1 MTDKQH
7 ALNWIG
13 GEWVDSASKLT
24 AIDPATYDE
33 IGTFADAGKEDAQR
47 AIDAARR
54 TFETSRWSR
63 DRHLRARVLNQLAD
77 AFERNTEALVDILCL
92 NNGKVRAEAEL
103 EVNMVPSKL
112 RFYAAVVL
120 TEYGRALE
128 PLNGTISMV
137 LRQPVGVSGIIVPWN
152 SPIVLMIRSLA
163 PALAAGTTTVVKMPG
178 QTSMVNYKV
187 MQVLA
192 EAKDLPKGVIS
203 MFTET
208 GYEASALLVD
218 SPDVP
223 AISFTGSTKTGRSIS
238 EAGAKY
244 IKRFGLEL
252 GGKTPLVM
260 FDDARLEDLA
270 PLFEKALTV
279 FAGQFCMTGSRWLVQ
294 KGIADKFRDL
304 MASRMEAIKVGPAA
318 DPASDMGP
326 VIDKPNVERID
337 KAVEEAIAQGAKAI
351 VRGGPATDGDLGK
364 GAFYQPTMLE
374 VTDPKMAIVQEETFG
389 PVVTMQV
396 FETEEEA
403 VALANDSEYGL
414 AAGVFT
420 QDVNRAFRVAREIDA
435 GTVWIND
442 WAKVYD
448 EFEEGGFKQSGEGRM
463 NGLAVMDDF
472 VEYKHITLSQGVMFP
487 PQE

>member
-1 MTDKQH
+1 MADMKH

-13 GEWVDSASKLT
+13 GEWVDADKIST
-24 AIDPATYDE
+24 AIDPATSEE
-33 IGTFADAGKEDAQR
+33 IGTFADASKQDAQR

-54 TFETSRWSR
+54 SFRTSRWSR

-77 AFERNTEALVDILCL
+77 AFERNAQALIDLLCL

-103 EVNMVPSKL
+103 EVFMVPAKL
-112 RFYAAVVL
+112 RFYAAVTL

-137 LRQPVGVSGIIVPWN
+137 LRQPIGVAGIIVPWN

-163 PALAAGTTTVVKMPG
+163 PALAAGTTAVIKFPG
-178 QTSMVNYKV
+178 QTALVNHKV
-187 MQVLA
+187 MEVMA
-192 EAKDLPKGVIS
+192 EAADLPDGVVNA
-203 MFTET
+203 FTET
-208 GYEASALLVD
+208 GYEGSALLVD

-223 AISFTGSTKTGRSIS
+223 TISFTGSTRTGRSIS

-244 IKRFGLEL
+244 LKRFGLEL

-294 KGIADKFRDL
+294 KGIADRFRDL
-304 MASRMEAIKVGPAA
+304 MAERMRAIKVGPAS

-326 VIDKPNVERID
+326 QIDKGNVERID
-337 KAVEEAIAQGAKAI
+337 RIVEDAIAKGAKPI
-351 VRGGPATDGDLGK
+351 VRGGPVTEGELAK
-364 GAFYQPTMLE
+364 GAFYQPAMLE
-374 VTDPKMAIVQEETFG
+374 VSDPKMAIVQEETFG

-414 AAGVFT
+414 AAGVYT

-435 GTVWIND
+435 GTVWINE
-442 WAKVYD
+442 WAKIYD
-448 EFEEGGFKQSGEGRM
+448 EFEEGGFKQSGQGRM

-487 PQE
+487 PED

>member
-7 ALNWIG
+7 ALNYTDG
-13 GEWVDSASKLT
+13 QWVDSEKKST
-24 AIDPATYDE
+24 SIDPATYAE
-33 IGTFADAGKEDAQR
+33 IGTFADAGEEDAQR

-54 TFETSRWSR
+54 AFERNHWSR

-77 AFERNTEALVDILCL
+77 AFERNTEALIDILCL

-103 EVNMVPSKL
+103 EINMVPSKL

-128 PLNGTISMV
+128 PVNGSISMV
-137 LRQPVGVSGIIVPWN
+137 LRQPVGVAGIIVPWN

-163 PALAAGTTTVVKMPG
+163 PALAAGTTTVIKMPG
-178 QTSMVNYKV
+178 QTAMVNYKV
-187 MQVLA
+187 MQVMA
-192 EAKDLPKGVIS
+192 EARDLPAGVIN

-208 GYEASALLVD
+208 GYKASALLVD

-223 AISFTGSTKTGRSIS
+223 TISFTGSTKTGRAIS
-238 EAGAKY
+238 ENGAKY
-244 IKRFGLEL
+244 VKRFGLEL

-304 MASRMEAIKVGPAA
+304 MASRMQAIKVGPAS

-351 VRGGPATDGDLGK
+351 VRGGPATDGDLAK

-442 WAKVYD
+442 WAKIYD
-448 EFEEGGFKQSGEGRM
+448 EFEEGGFKQSGQGRM

-472 VEYKHITLSQGVMFP
+472 IEFKHITLSQGVMFP
-487 PQE
+487 PED